1 MPSRTSAPGSCATTP
16 LLARVPEIALLPR
29 TPPALGRPGAPP
41 RLSTATRRSSL
52 FLLYDTSKVVAEA
65 KREPD
70 EAGGARP
77 FDPINHALNLY
88 TDLVQVPP
96 RP

>member
-1 MPSRTSAPGSCATTP
+1 
-16 LLARVPEIALLPR
+16 
-29 TPPALGRPGAPP
+29 
-41 RLSTATRRSSL
+41 
-52 FLLYDTSKVVAEA
+52 VVAEA